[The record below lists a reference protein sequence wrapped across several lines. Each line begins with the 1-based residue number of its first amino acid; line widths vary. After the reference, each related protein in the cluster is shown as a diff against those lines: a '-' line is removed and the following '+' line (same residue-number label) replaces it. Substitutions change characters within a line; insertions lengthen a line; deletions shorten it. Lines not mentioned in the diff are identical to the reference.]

1 MSEANNS
8 NALRQPAPLAEVRGA
23 IHCKG
28 EERL

>member
-8 NALRQPAPLAEVRGA
+8 NALRRPAPLAEARGA